1 MHNYAQRGLSSV
13 IIAFAITINSKS
25 GENYVVNIFMQNQYT
40 NTLFTIAVVITTLT
54 AILQIGSANLAF
66 SQAVELLPIITG
78 NDTLDRSLPVFYECI
93 EEAVDASVNAQ
104 QDPYF
109 EDEPTK
115 NEVRECYRAVFID
128 NPSEVASN
136 DDMMEEDEDEDGES
150 GE

>member
-1 MHNYAQRGLSSV
+1 MHKENCLYS
-13 IIAFAITINSKS
+13 IFAFAITINSKL

-40 NTLFTIAVVITTLT
+40 NTLFTIVVVITTFT
-54 AILQIGSANLAF
+54 TILQIGSANLAF

-78 NDTLDRSLPVFYECI
+78 NETLDTSLPVFYECI
-93 EEAVDASVNAQ
+93 EEAVDASVNAPVQ
-104 QDPYF
+104 ASYF

-128 NPSEVASN
+128 NPSELARN
-136 DDMMEEDEDEDGES
+136 DEMIEEEEES